1 MHLDIQA
8 LKTSIGIASVGFSF
22 YSLDSLLQHGRFVP
36 MSTDDV
42 LVFINFLSLFMVGVM
57 LVELRRRRKKRRNN
71 RRSGGGGLG
80 FLSYPSPLNSW
91 GLWN

>member
-1 MHLDIQA
+1 MEQLE
-8 LKTSIGIASVGFSF
+8 GIIATLSF
-22 YSLDSLLQHGRFVP
+22 I
-36 MSTDDV
+36 
-42 LVFINFLSLFMVGVM
+42 LVCIM
-57 LVELRRRRKKRRNN
+57 LGEALRRRRKKRRNN